1 MQQFFPS
8 VLDTHPSPRRMQE
21 RMVGEFMRSRRA
33 STQVNPEESS
43 RDASVQRLWVAR
55 NKTPAHT
62 GSHRL
67 TGHQTQGRWDTRK
80 C

>member
-1 MQQFFPS
+1 
-8 VLDTHPSPRRMQE
+8 MQE
-21 RMVGEFMRSRRA
+21 RMVGEFMRSRKA

-67 TGHQTQGRWDTRK
+67 TGHQTQCRWDTRK